1 METAMSEAPSARGA
15 DRAERLRE
23 FILER
28 FPLARKAGLDGST
41 ALLEGGIVDSLGILE
56 LGNFIEE
63 AVAIVIVDEELIP
76 ENFNSIDSLVA
87 FIAGKE
93 SGS

>member
-1 METAMSEAPSARGA
+1 MDPG
-15 DRAERLRE
+15 
-23 FILER
+23 
-28 FPLARKAGLDGST
+28 P
-41 ALLEGGIVDSLGILE
+41 
-56 LGNFIEE
+56 
-63 AVAIVIVDEELIP
+63 AIVIVDEELIP